1 MGILNDLIMSAQELS
16 YALAVIDHDKVEGIQ
31 ELKEL
36 VDTAKQVVR
45 NVWRFHKF
53 VKTRMRVSVK

>member
-1 MGILNDLIMSAQELS
+1 MNDLILSAQELS
-16 YALAVIDHDKVEGIQ
+16 YALAVVDQSIIERHP

-36 VDTAKQVVR
+36 IEAARSVVR

-53 VKTRMRVSVK
+53 VKTRTRGARS